1 MPVFIHRVFTYSPG
15 KPRSHLLRILL
26 GLVGV
31 AVLVVLLA
39 VGLFVGLG
47 MLLFAAVRRLTRANP
62 AKSTTNDVLDGEY
75 TVVHKHSAP
84 LGLH

>member
-1 MPVFIHRVFTYSPG
+1 MPVFIHRVFSYSPC
-15 KPRSHLLRILL
+15 KPRSHLLRLILGIL
-26 GLVGV
+26 GL
-31 AVLVVLLA
+31 AVLVMLLV

-47 MLLFAAVRRLTRANP
+47 MLLFTAVRRLTRATP
-62 AKSTTNDVLDGEY
+62 ATADGALDGEY